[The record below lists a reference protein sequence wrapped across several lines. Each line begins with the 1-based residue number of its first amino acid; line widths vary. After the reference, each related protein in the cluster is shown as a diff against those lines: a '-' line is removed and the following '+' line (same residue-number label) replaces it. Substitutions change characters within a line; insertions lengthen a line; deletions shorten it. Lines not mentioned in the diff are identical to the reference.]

1 MADVSKMVSDRI
13 AISRTVVSSL
23 QVHGTEVSEAL
34 EKRLFPQGPP
44 PHLTVAMVVEALGR
58 VLEHA
63 SRDLASA
70 DLAHA
75 AELSDDEAP
84 RTARDQAI
92 AGVRARLISI
102 RGTLSSVFGAGL
114 LSTYGLAG
122 ETPED
127 PELLAHRAA
136 NVAKLLAERPIV
148 EQPNQDGVTVNA
160 IALAHSLQEPM
171 QRLTLALGDVRREE
185 REAQLTL
192 KARNE
197 SSANWNAHY
206 QGVADTATGIFEL
219 VRRGDLADLVRPTA
233 RRRAGMA
240 EQGDLPA
247 SPAVDPAKPA

>member
-23 QVHGTEVSEAL
+23 QVHGAQVSAAL
-34 EKRLFPQGPP
+34 EERLFPGGAPS
-44 PHLTVAMVVEALGR
+44 HLTVAMVIEALGR

-63 SRDLASA
+63 SRDLATA

-84 RTARDQAI
+84 RAARDQAI
-92 AGVRARLISI
+92 AEVRARIISI
-102 RGTLSSVFGAGL
+102 RGTLSSVFGKSI

-127 PELLAHRAA
+127 PDLLAHHAT
-136 NVAKLLAERPIV
+136 NVANLLAQRPLV
-148 EQPNQDGVTVNA
+148 EQPKQEGVTVDA
-160 IALAHSLQEPM
+160 DALAHSLQESIKH
-171 QRLTLALGDVRREE
+171 LALALGDVRREE

-197 SSANWNAHY
+197 ANVDWNARY
-206 QGVADTATGIFEL
+206 QGVADTATGIYEL
-219 VRRGDLADLVRPTA
+219 VGRGDLAERVRPTA
-233 RRRAGMA
+233 RRRAGMT
-240 EQGDLPA
+240 EPGDLPA
-247 SPAVDPAKPA
+247 SPAVEPAKPA

>member
-1 MADVSKMVSDRI
+1 MAGVSKMVSDRI
-13 AISRTVVSSL
+13 AVSRTVLSSL
-23 QVHGTEVSEAL
+23 HVHGTEVSEAL

-44 PHLTVAMVVEALGR
+44 PNLTVAMVIEALGK
-58 VLEHA
+58 VLERA
-63 SRDLASA
+63 GDGLATA

-75 AELSDDEAP
+75 AELADDEAP

-92 AGVRARLISI
+92 AAVRARLISI
-102 RGTLSSVFGAGL
+102 RGTLSSVFGASL

-136 NVAKLLAERPIV
+136 NVAKLLADRPIV
-148 EQPNQDGVTVNA
+148 EQPKQDGVTVH
-160 IALAHSLQEPM
+160 ALALAQSLQEPM
-171 QRLTLALGDVRREE
+171 KKLTLALGDVDRET

-197 SSANWNAHY
+197 ASVGWNADY

-233 RRRAGMA
+233 RRRAGMT